1 MIIRDYITKEVLR
14 TFGGVF
20 IVLFLIILSTQLIKS
35 LAAVASGKISID
47 FLFVLLGFRNL
58 ESMMMIIPL
67 TLFLAILLALS
78 RLYKDSEMVALA
90 ACGVGPST
98 LLKSVLIVLV
108 SFVFI
113 EASLALVIGP
123 WANSKMQYME
133 EEFKL
138 QADIE
143 LVVPG
148 QFTLSNDGRRVIY
161 AEEITDRT
169 HLKNV
174 FLHVDNTDNS
184 SVLAADEANLE
195 SDPQQGARYIVFQ
208 NGHRYDGVPGSR
220 DYRSIKF
227 KDYGVLLT
235 GKAGAVVKLDRNALP
250 TRDLWDSTDLY
261 YIGELQWRISQV
273 IMMIVL
279 ALLAVT
285 LSKSSPRQGRYG
297 KMALAILIYVVYSN
311 LLLVAF
317 NWLRKGQVE
326 PYIGMWWV
334 HLLFFTLFLF
344 MFARQMGWL
353 SSLKRKTHNVLYCP
367 DEFDELV
374 ED

>member
-1 MIIRDYITKEVLR
+1 M
-14 TFGGVF
+14 
-20 IVLFLIILSTQLIKS
+20 VLFLIILSTQVIKS
-35 LAAVASGKISID
+35 LAAVANGKIPID
-47 FLFVLLGFRNL
+47 FLFVLLGLRNL
-58 ESMMMIIPL
+58 ESMMMILPL

-90 ACGVGPST
+90 ACGIGPST
-98 LLKSVLIVLV
+98 LLKSVLIVLG
-108 SFVFI
+108 SFIFI
-113 EASLALVIGP
+113 EASLALVIAP
-123 WANSKMQYME
+123 WANSKMQYIE

-138 QADIE
+138 QVDVE

-184 SVLAADEANLE
+184 SVLSADEANIE
-195 SDPQQGARYIVFQ
+195 TDPQQGARYIVFQ

-227 KDYGVLLT
+227 KDYGVLLS
-235 GKAGAVVKLDRNALP
+235 GKSGAEITLERDALP
-250 TRDLWDSTDLY
+250 TRDLWNSNDLY
-261 YIGELQWRISQV
+261 LTGELQWRISQV
-273 IMMIVL
+273 IMMVVL
-279 ALLAVT
+279 ALLAVP

-297 KMALAILIYVVYSN
+297 KMAVAILIYIVYSN
-311 LLLVAF
+311 LSLVAF
-317 NWLRKGQVE
+317 NWLRKGRVE
-326 PYIGMWWV
+326 PYIGIWWV
-334 HLLFFTLFLF
+334 HLLFFALFLF

-353 SSLKRKTHNVLYCP
+353 SGLRHKTHNVLHCP

>member
-1 MIIRDYITKEVLR
+1 M
-14 TFGGVF
+14 
-20 IVLFLIILSTQLIKS
+20 VLFLIILSTQLIKS
-35 LAAVASGKISID
+35 LAAVANGKIPID

-98 LLKSVLIVLV
+98 LLKSVLIVLF
-108 SFVFI
+108 SFVFM
-113 EASLALVIGP
+113 EASLALVMGP
-123 WANSKMQYME
+123 WANSKIQYIQ

-148 QFTLSNDGRRVIY
+148 QFTLSNDGKRVIY
-161 AEEITDRT
+161 AEEITDRS

-195 SDPQQGARYIVFQ
+195 TDPQQGARYIVFQ

-227 KDYGVLLT
+227 QDYGVLLT
-235 GKAGAVVKLDRNALP
+235 GKTGAEIKLDRNALP
-250 TRDLWDSTDLY
+250 TKDLWGSTDLDY
-261 YIGELQWRISQV
+261 MGELQWRISQV
-273 IMMIVL
+273 LMMIVL
-279 ALLAVT
+279 ALLAVP

-297 KMALAILIYVVYSN
+297 KMALAILIYIVYSN
-311 LLLVAF
+311 LLLVAY
-317 NWLRKGQVE
+317 NWLRKGLIE

-334 HLLFFTLFLF
+334 HLLFFALFLL

-353 SSLKRKTHNVLYCP
+353 SGLRRTTHNVLHCP

-374 ED
+374 QD